1 MKKESPSAKFT
12 AIVLSVG
19 LSGFSY
25 AALIHYEAS
34 GVFTSSDFPTSVA
47 VGDHFICTLTYDDST
62 IDSSSDTN
70 SGFFLGAVHAYSFSL
85 DQGAVGVYGGGSI
98 QFPHSLRI
106 STAGNLHSVYVFSN
120 ANFGTIDGENVGAQF
135 YLIDYTHSTSMD
147 VSGTGRSLSNS
158 IGGTLDLNQFPD
170 SRMTISAGKSSATAT
185 FTSLRVVPEPS
196 CLFLCSASL
205 ALLLQRKRIR
215 QPINKGCREV
225 VAIAETSSAPFG

>member
-1 MKKESPSAKFT
+1 MKKESISSTIA
-12 AIVLSVG
+12 AISMFVALSDAAC
-19 LSGFSY
+19 

-34 GVFTSSDFPTSVA
+34 GVFTTSDFPTSVA

-70 SGFFLGAVHAYSFSL
+70 SGFFLNAVREYSFSL

-120 ANFGTIDGENVGAQF
+120 SNFGTIEGENVGVQF
-135 YLIDYTHSTSMD
+135 YLIDTTHSTSMD

-185 FTSLRVVPEPS
+185 FTSLRVIPEPS
-196 CLFLCSASL
+196 CVFLCSASIVL
-205 ALLLQRKRIR
+205 FLRRKRKR
-215 QPINKGCREV
+215 QPIKSC
-225 VAIAETSSAPFG
+225 VATGDNASS